1 MNLKRYV
8 LPLLVLINLALAGVL
23 AWLWFT
29 PEGELKNTHWDRP
42 SAQKSD
48 FASMMPP
55 LPVIAPA
62 DTGQFMALLDRPL
75 FSLTRRP
82 PPPPPPPAPPP
93 PVDHL
98 STAKLMGIVDGGTTG
113 GIIINIAGANRRVRL
128 NEQVDGWVVKS
139 VQGRQ
144 VTFNR
149 GGETRT
155 LQLQRSKVSTYTG
168 AAMPAPAQPTAAQPG
183 QPIEAAPNSAPSS
196 APNPAPAP
204 AAPAT
209 PLRPTFGATRR

>member
-29 PEGELKNTHWDRP
+29 PEGELKNTHWARP
-42 SAQKSD
+42 PAQKSD

-55 LPVIAPA
+55 LPAIAPVDA
-62 DTGQFMALLDRPL
+62 SQFMVLLDRPL

-98 STAKLMGIVDGGTTG
+98 STAKLMGIVDGGSTG

-168 AAMPAPAQPTAAQPG
+168 AATPASAPAPAQPG
-183 QPIEAAPNSAPSS
+183 QPIEAAPNS